1 MGWRGFVQRYF
12 DAVHQSWIDGKVE
25 RLLPFYK
32 KRELGATSEWERL
45 NREQRQT
52 EQRGAMLRAVR
63 GRVAPLCWME
73 TDSAIEVTFSWE
85 GRRDYGLGLNQNQN
99 QRKYEEASHRLLQL
113 RLQNENGQWW
123 ITGTREWDGDR
134 KEAGNHEQEEPIA
147 PALSVEDAITQP
159 LLIVHGAGGYHPEKA
174 VAYAERYWNTTNP
187 AYPRFT
193 DDCTNF
199 ISQCL
204 HAGGIPMLFSKEKGK
219 GWWIRTGK
227 GAEWSYSWAV
237 AHSLYLLLKS
247 GGAPMRAVVKSTAT
261 ELVPGDIICYDF
273 NGDGRFQHNTIVV
286 AKDANNMP
294 LVNAHTT
301 DSRMRFWAYEDSTA
315 YTPNMRYAFFH
326 IRGM

>member
-12 DAVHQSWIDGKVE
+12 DAVHQSWIDGE
-25 RLLPFYK
+25 YNRLLPFYMESK
-32 KRELGATSEWERL
+32 QVNTSEWERL
-45 NREQRQT
+45 NREHRQA
-52 EQRGAMLRAVR
+52 EKRGALLRSVT
-63 GRVAPLCWME
+63 GRVVPLCWME
-73 TDSAIEVTFSWE
+73 TDSALEITFSWE
-85 GRRDYGLGLNQNQN
+85 GRRQYVLEQGQH
-99 QRKYEEASHRLLQL
+99 RYEEASQRLLQL
-113 RLQNENGQWW
+113 RLHKGNDQWS
-123 ITGTREWDGDR
+123 ISGTREWDGDS
-134 KEAGNHEQEEPIA
+134 KDAVNHEQEELIVPGSA
-147 PALSVEDAITQP
+147 VEDAITQP
-159 LLIVHGAGGYHPEKA
+159 LLVVHGAGGYNPERA

-219 GWWIRTGK
+219 GWWMRTGK
-227 GAEWSYSWAV
+227 GGEWSYSWAV
-237 AHSLYLLLKS
+237 AHSLYLMLKS
-247 GGAPMRAVVKSTAT
+247 GGAPMRAVVKSSAA

-273 NGDGRFQHNTIVV
+273 DGDGRFQHNTIVV
-286 AKDANNMP
+286 AKDANDMP

-301 DSRMRFWAYEDSTA
+301 DSSMRFWAYEDSTA